1 MKEYAKD
8 FYKSAA
14 WKRARQTVI
23 KRANGLCERCRAA
36 GLYRPGVIV
45 HHKDYITPENIHN
58 PGVTL
63 AWTTWNIFVRIAITK
78 SIRQSLTI
86 VIGLTVTENYY
97 RQKEKS
103 GGPLPPVG

>member
-58 PGVTL
+58 PGVTISL
-63 AWTTWNIFVRIAITK
+63 DNLEYLCEDCHNKEHKARTGRTTKGAAG
-78 SIRQSLTI
+78 QAL
-86 VIGLTVTENYY
+86 
-97 RQKEKS
+97 
-103 GGPLPPVG
+103 LPD